1 MSTASRSDVR
11 RQKARDTKRPVG
23 VAGEMRVDWGDGV
36 TPRAAADVAISI
48 LMGPIAE
55 GAESWPPAWPL
66 DPDVDGDEGQLAT
79 LLAYLKFDGE
89 SEYRAL
95 VREAR
100 VLARTAEFRRVVWL
114 TSRALELKDEL
125 DADDLRRLLG
135 EKTLTNYGIPTRDR
149 SEDGIPDP

>member
-1 MSTASRSDVR
+1 MV
-11 RQKARDTKRPVG
+11 
-23 VAGEMRVDWGDGV
+23 VDWGDGV
-36 TPRAAADVAISI
+36 TPQAAADVAISI

-66 DPDVDGDEGQLAT
+66 DPDADGDEGQLAT
-79 LLAYLKFDGE
+79 CLRYLKFDDE

-95 VREAR
+95 VREAH
-100 VLARTAEFRRVVWL
+100 VLARTAEFQRVVWL
-114 TSRALELKDEL
+114 TSRALELTDEL

-149 SEDGIPDP
+149 SEDGTQDA